1 MPRVGVG
8 SFRLSARARAQV
20 HEIYDYS
27 AATFGSYQ
35 ANAYHAGLER
45 TFGLLAD
52 FPRIGQLAGELAPGL
67 RRFRFQA
74 HHVYYT
80 EDGDR
85 IIIRA
90 VYHHSRDI
98 RPELFE

>member
-1 MPRVGVG
+1 MLAHRFTKSTTTAPQ
-8 SFRLSARARAQV
+8 LSAAIRLTPITPALN
-20 HEIYDYS
+20 
-27 AATFGSYQ
+27 GP
-35 ANAYHAGLER
+35 L
-45 TFGLLAD
+45 GLLAD

-74 HHVYYT
+74 HHVYYN

-85 IIIRA
+85 IVIRA